1 MLRGLGALFLACS
14 FFATVC
20 ADAVAEEYA
29 ESILWKDPGDI
40 GSRNLLYGSGGEQH
54 QPHGTM
60 AFIDEDH
67 AGTNPKFYVRD
78 QDGTKWTAKMGVE
91 AKPETA
97 AAHLLWAVGYFTDE
111 DYFVSRLGVEG
122 LPAQLQRGQNLIGRD
137 GMIQNVRLE
146 RHPKGSKKISNWK
159 WKGNPFSGTRQFNG
173 LRVMMAL
180 MNSWD
185 LKDENNAIYE
195 REEYGPRKIYAI
207 SDLGASFGTTGYS
220 WTTRMA
226 KGNLKSYRHS
236 RFISKIK
243 SEFVDFDVPTRPALV
258 YFFNVPGLIHRLRL
272 RWIGKHIPREDARW
286 MGDVLSRLS
295 PQQIQDAFRS
305 AGYSPQ
311 EVEGFSKIVQE
322 RIAELAKL

>member
-1 MLRGLGALFLACS
+1 MRHSIGALLLACS
-14 FFATVC
+14 LFATVSSY
-20 ADAVAEEYA
+20 AVAEEYE
-29 ESILWKDPGDI
+29 ESILWQEPADI
-40 GSRNLLYGSGGEQH
+40 ASRNLLYGSGREQH
-54 QPHGTM
+54 QPRGTM
-60 AFIDEDH
+60 VFIDEDH
-67 AGTNPKFYVRD
+67 AGTNPKFHLRD

-122 LPAQLQRGQNLIGRD
+122 LPARLQRGQNLVGND
-137 GMIQNVRLE
+137 GVIQNVRLE
-146 RHPKGSKKISNWK
+146 RHLKGSKKIGNWK
-159 WKGNPFSGTRQFNG
+159 WKRNPFSGSRTFNG
-173 LRVMMAL
+173 LRVMMVL

-195 REEYGPRKIYAI
+195 QEEDSPRKVYVV

-220 WTTRMA
+220 WSATMA
-226 KGNLKSYRHS
+226 KGNLMSYRHS
-236 RFISKIK
+236 RFISKIN
-243 SEFVDFDVPTRPALV
+243 SEFVDFNVPTRPALI
-258 YFFNVPGLIHRLRL
+258 YFFNFPGLIHRLRL
-272 RWIGKHIPREDARW
+272 RWIGKHIPREDAKW
-286 MGDVLSRLS
+286 MGDVLSHLS

-305 AGYSPQ
+305 AGYSPK